1 MDIKKIQ
8 NKVVNFM
15 ISSIPLYLRRRMNE
29 ADELTAILV
38 TCAKTA
44 KHKRDEK

>member
-1 MDIKKIQ
+1 MDIKEIQ
-8 NKVVNFM
+8 NKVVNFT

>member
-1 MDIKKIQ
+1 MDIKEIQ

-15 ISSIPLYLRRRMNE
+15 ISSIHLCLRRRMNE

-38 TCAKTA
+38 TCAKNA
-44 KHKRDEK
+44 KHKRDAK